1 MDSPI
6 NEKSI
11 EIINWMH
18 NDYDIYFVTSRT
30 ELEIDS
36 LIRFITYYKI
46 KINGIAYVGK
56 KSKLHALSMLN
67 PAIYIDDSL
76 NKLLD
81 LVDNNFTEVCNQ
93 IAKCKLFLFYNNAN
107 KNDVIKE
114 SYPISY
120 VNNWNGIKNIVSK
133 YFLAK

>member
-1 MDSPI
+1 
-6 NEKSI
+6 
-11 EIINWMH
+11 
-18 NDYDIYFVTSRT
+18 
-30 ELEIDS
+30 
-36 LIRFITYYKI
+36 
-46 KINGIAYVGK
+46 
-56 KSKLHALSMLN
+56 MLN

-114 SYPISY
+114 SLPISP
-120 VNNWNGIKNIVSK
+120 IKNWEDIKLLLK
-133 YFLAK
+133 YIKS